1 MANDIFQIQMVDRY
15 TGKTAGALAGVVQV
29 CVAGTA
35 HKATLTDPAN
45 NFAAL
50 ANPITMANGNISF
63 AVATGGPG
71 QATPAT
77 VDVYGVTAGGRPIV
91 MKGIKPGD
99 PTEIPFSQNERDLVL
114 IIPFAVADCTPGT
127 EKDTSFVLPTGTLVK
142 PSTMVS
148 ITTAAGQGSKT
159 ISMGLLSTQS
169 GGSATGF
176 VNGVSLTAIA
186 KVLATI
192 TGAGATLG
200 ALLSVVQ
207 GAGAQLVP
215 TPALVGATAINI
227 SYTITSAATL
237 AEGFVMIP
245 VQLDS
250 LSLANP

>member
-1 MANDIFQIQMVDRY
+1 
-15 TGKTAGALAGVVQV
+15 
-29 CVAGTA
+29 
-35 HKATLTDPAN
+35 
-45 NFAAL
+45 
-50 ANPITMANGNISF
+50 
-63 AVATGGPG
+63 
-71 QATPAT
+71 
-77 VDVYGVTAGGRPIV
+77 
-91 MKGIKPGD
+91 
-99 PTEIPFSQNERDLVL
+99 
-114 IIPFAVADCTPGT
+114 
-127 EKDTSFVLPTGTLVK
+127 
-142 PSTMVS
+142 
-148 ITTAAGQGSKT
+148 
-159 ISMGLLSTQS
+159 
-169 GGSATGF
+169 
-176 VNGVSLTAIA
+176 VSLTAIA